1 MWLFKFLLV
10 LNVSLHTLLFTLAS
24 QSLPSTLLL
33 LPLLPTCGDYKYV
46 APRLVYAM
54 LGN

>member
-33 LPLLPTCGDYKYV
+33 LPLLPQSHHFFFLNV
-46 APRLVYAM
+46 
-54 LGN
+54 